1 MWTVAPT
8 EVASRAHYAVVT
20 RERNALQKFQHFIL
34 RVTASETAVKKFE
47 PLKSFTT
54 TATTTWF
61 VKLLQLLQ
69 NLFRLWLQ
77 VKFI

>member
-47 PLKSFTT
+47 PLKSFT
-54 TATTTWF
+54 ATTT
-61 VKLLQLLQ
+61 
-69 NLFRLWLQ
+69 
-77 VKFI
+77 